1 MVASGVRRLVDWL
14 WYFWLALGCMDPGA
28 CETLNRPPHIQRG
41 PALAGLLHLVSRRV
55 LQCAS
60 VFWHQSWEYVVVYL
74 QADCAEWDGFRV
86 CDDLVARGSLLK
98 IRSRSP
104 TPSGE
109 IACL

>member
-14 WYFWLALGCMDPGA
+14 CIFGWRLVAWTPGG
-28 CETLNRPPHIQRG
+28 CETLNRPPHSQRG

-60 VFWHQSWEYVVVYL
+60 VLWHQSWEYVVVYL

-104 TPSGE
+104 TP
-109 IACL
+109 